1 MTPAETDTAIL
12 GLRERKKQQTRERI
26 RSAARELFIERG
38 FEHVT
43 VSEVAI
49 AADVSEATAFNY
61 FPTKEDLFFSG
72 LEEFEGQLLET
83 IRLRGPDE
91 TVLKAFGRFVLQP
104 RGLLAA
110 KDAESVERL
119 ASITRVI
126 EESPAL
132 LVREQQIFSRFTDS
146 LAALLAAERGAPAD
160 SIEPWVLANALI
172 GVHRAL
178 VSYTRHRIIAGAR
191 NPKLS
196 RDVRAQGKSALA
208 ALERGLGGDQ

>member
-1 MTPAETDTAIL
+1 MSQ
-12 GLRERKKQQTRERI
+12 GLRERKKQQTRNRI
-26 RSAARELFIERG
+26 RSVARELFVERG
-38 FEHVT
+38 FERVT
-43 VSEVAI
+43 VSEVAL

-72 LEEFEGQLLET
+72 LEEFEEQLLGT
-83 IRLRGPDE
+83 IRSRGPDE
-91 TVLKAFGRFVLQP
+91 TALSAFARFVLQP

-126 EESPAL
+126 EGSPAL
-132 LVREQQIFSRFTDS
+132 LAREQQIFSHFTDS
-146 LAALLAAERGAPAD
+146 LAALLAAERGARAD
-160 SIEPWVLANALI
+160 AIEPWVLANALM

-178 VSYTRHRIIAGAR
+178 VSYTRGRIVAGVR

-196 RDVRAQGKSALA
+196 RDVRAQGRAALA
-208 ALERGLGGDQ
+208 ALERGLGGDS